1 MTVKKTFSWLRGNQL
16 WLVTLFAVM
25 AFVFMFT
32 FQRAGCFDFWYWMSS
47 NLILLMF
54 LVIYFD
60 REYTAMIR
68 KDLGEMVWRKALTG
82 LLAAVILF
90 LVFYA
95 GNYLIRM
102 IFKDAGAGIS
112 DVYSFKQDASPLR
125 IGILMLLVIGPGEEF
140 FWRAYLQRHF
150 MKRFGQRAG
159 FILATFLYA
168 AVHVATGNPV
178 LVLAALVCGLFWGWL
193 YLRYRSMIINVVS
206 HTLWDIAVFLLL
218 PFGH

>member
-1 MTVKKTFSWLRGNQL
+1 MNVKNTFSWLRGNQL
-16 WLVTLFAVM
+16 WLVTLFAVA
-25 AFVFMFT
+25 AFVLMFI
-32 FQRAGCFDFWYWMSS
+32 FQRAGRFDFWYWMSS
-47 NLILLMF
+47 NLVLLML
-54 LVIYFD
+54 LVICFD
-60 REYTAMIR
+60 KEYPGLIK
-68 KDLGEMVWRKALTG
+68 KDFGEMAWRKALAG

-90 LVFYA
+90 LLFYA
-95 GNYLIRM
+95 GNHLIRM
-102 IFKDAGAGIS
+102 LFKDAGASIS
-112 DVYSFKQDASPLR
+112 DVYSFRQDASPLR

-150 MKRFGQRAG
+150 MKRFGQTAG

-193 YLRYRSMIINVVS
+193 YLRYRSMVINVVS
-206 HTLWDIAVFLLL
+206 HTLWDIAVFLIM